1 MNIYKDMIY
10 RYLKTL
16 AATAL
21 ALCACACSL
30 TGGDDDED
38 AVQTLTLE
46 ADTYVITADGNSAA
60 QLIVKYGDEEVSEGI
75 RFYLVGKD
83 GKNTPIDVPALLFCT
98 EKPGSYTIWCSY
110 KAQLSNKITIS
121 ALSKALPLPGLPEDS
136 DPMNINFH
144 RRILITQFT
153 GTGCGYCPRVISI
166 LRDFAQIEAYKDLY
180 VLAAVH
186 TFNDNDPMYIA
197 ECQSLVGLL
206 GVSGY
211 PSLSLDMRAATTSS
225 IPSLNALE
233 VLFAGEYNNYVTNA
247 GLSASLV
254 TDAGQAALK
263 VGVKAGAN
271 GNYRVGAWLLE
282 DNIEAQQSNYGTSGN
297 FNIHNNAVRA
307 LAGCKPSNKDYYGT
321 ELELSAGATASLD
334 FAFGFDSDVKP
345 ENCHAAVYVCEK
357 IGTGWMV
364 TNVIDVHPGESKG
377 FEYDAD

>member
-1 MNIYKDMIY
+1 MIY

-16 AATAL
+16 AATTL

-282 DNIEAQQSNYGTSGN
+282 DNIEAQQSNYGTSGS

-321 ELELSAGATASLD
+321 ELELSAGETASLD

>member
-1 MNIYKDMIY
+1 MIY

-16 AATAL
+16 AATTL

-60 QLIVKYGDEEVSEGI
+60 QLIVRYGDSEVSEDI

-83 GKNTPIDVPALLFCT
+83 GKNTPLDVPALLFFT
-98 EKPGSYTIWCSY
+98 ETPGSYTIWCSY

-153 GTGCGYCPRVISI
+153 GTGCGYCPNVISM
-166 LRDFAQIEAYKDLY
+166 LRSFAQIETYKDLF

-186 TFNDNDPMYIA
+186 SYSSDDPMYMT
-197 ECQSLVGLL
+197 ECQSFASLL
-206 GVSGY
+206 GIREY
-211 PSLSLDMRAATTSS
+211 PSLSLDMRAATAITN
-225 IPSLNALE
+225 PSLTAFE
-233 VLFAGEYNNYVTNA
+233 KLFVGEYNNYVTNA

-271 GNYRVGAWLLE
+271 GKYRVGAWLLE
-282 DNIEAQQSNYGTSGN
+282 DNIEAQQSNYGASGS

-307 LAGCKPSNKDYYGT
+307 LAGCNSANKDFYGT

>member
-1 MNIYKDMIY
+1 MIY

-60 QLIVKYGDEEVSEGI
+60 QLIVRYGDEEVSEGI

-83 GKNTPIDVPALLFCT
+83 GKNTPLDLPALLFCT

-166 LRDFAQIEAYKDLY
+166 LRDFAQIESYKDLF

-186 TFNDNDPMYIA
+186 TFNDNDPMYMA
-197 ECQSLVGLL
+197 ECTPLVSLL

-211 PSLSLDMRAATTSS
+211 PSLSLDMRAATTAS

-233 VLFAGEYNNYVTNA
+233 VLFAGEYTNYVTNA

-254 TDAGQAALK
+254 TDTGQAALK

-282 DNIEAQQSNYGTSGN
+282 DGIEAKQSNNGTAGN
-297 FNIHNNAVRA
+297 FSTHNNAVRA
-307 LAGCKPSNKDYYGT
+307 IAGCNAAKNDFSGT
-321 ELELSAGATASLD
+321 EVSLSAGASASFD
-334 FAFGFDSDVKP
+334 FAFAFDSDVKP
-345 ENCHAAVYVCEK
+345 ENCHAAVYVSEK
-357 IGTGWMV
+357 IGAKWIV

>member
-1 MNIYKDMIY
+1 MIY

-16 AATAL
+16 AATTL

-60 QLIVKYGDEEVSEGI
+60 QLIVRYGDEEVSEGI

-144 RRILITQFT
+144 RRIFITQFT
-153 GTGCGYCPRVISI
+153 GTGCPNCPNMIFM
-166 LRDFAQIEAYKDLY
+166 LRNFAQNETYKDLY

-186 TFNDNDPMYIA
+186 TFNDNDPMYMA
-197 ECQSLVGLL
+197 ECTPLVSLL

-282 DNIEAQQSNYGTSGN
+282 DGIEAKQSNNGTAGN
-297 FNIHNNAVRA
+297 FSTHNNAVRA
-307 LAGCKPSNKDYYGT
+307 IAGCNAAKNDFSGT
-321 ELELSAGATASLD
+321 EVSLSAGASASFD
-334 FAFGFDSDVKP
+334 FAFAFDSDVKP
-345 ENCHAAVYVCEK
+345 ENCHAAVYVSEK
-357 IGTGWMV
+357 IGAKWIV

>member
-1 MNIYKDMIY
+1 MIY

-60 QLIVKYGDEEVSEGI
+60 QLIVRYGDEEVSEGI

-83 GKNTPIDVPALLFCT
+83 GKNTPIDVPALLFFT

-144 RRILITQFT
+144 RRIFITQFT

-166 LRDFAQIEAYKDLY
+166 LRDFAQIETYKDLY

-186 TFNDNDPMYIA
+186 TFNPDDPMYID
-197 ECQSLVGLL
+197 ECQSLASLL
-206 GVSGY
+206 GLSVSGY
-211 PSLSLDMRAATTSS
+211 PSLSLDMRAATTAS

-233 VLFAGEYNNYVTNA
+233 VLFAGEYTNYVTNA

-254 TDAGQAALK
+254 TDTGQAALK

-282 DNIEAQQSNYGTSGN
+282 DNIEAQQSNYGTSGS

-307 LAGCKPSNKDYYGT
+307 LAGCNPDNRDYYGT

-334 FAFGFDSDVKP
+334 FAFGFDSDVKS

-364 TNVIDVHPGESKG
+364 TNVIDVHPGESCA
-377 FEYDAD
+377 FEYDAE

>member
-1 MNIYKDMIY
+1 MIY

-60 QLIVKYGDEEVSEGI
+60 QLIVRYGDEEVSEGI

-144 RRILITQFT
+144 RRIFITQFT
-153 GTGCGYCPRVISI
+153 GTGCGYCPYVISM
-166 LRDFAQIEAYKDLY
+166 LRSFAQIETYKDLF

-186 TFNDNDPMYIA
+186 TYNPDDPMYMA
-197 ECQSLVGLL
+197 ECQSFASLL
-206 GVSGY
+206 GVGSY
-211 PSLSLDMRAATTSS
+211 PTLSLDMRAATTATN
-225 IPSLNALE
+225 PSLTAFE
-233 VLFAGEYNNYVTNA
+233 KLFVGEYNNYVTNA

-282 DNIEAQQSNYGTSGN
+282 DGIEAQQTNYGASGS
-297 FNIHNNAVRA
+297 FNTHNNAVRA
-307 LAGCKPSNKDYYGT
+307 LAGCNPDNRDYYGT

-377 FEYDAD
+377 FEYKAN

>member
-1 MNIYKDMIY
+1 MIY

-38 AVQTLTLE
+38 AVKTLTLE

-60 QLIVKYGDEEVSEGI
+60 QLIVRYGDEEVSEGI

-144 RRILITQFT
+144 RRIFITQFT
-153 GTGCGYCPRVISI
+153 GTGCPNCPNMISM
-166 LRDFAQIEAYKDLY
+166 LRNFAQNETYKDLY

-186 TFNDNDPMYIA
+186 TYNSDDPMYI
-197 ECQSLVGLL
+197 LDLYYLL
-206 GVSGY
+206 GTLGGNGF
-211 PSLSLDMRAATTSS
+211 PSVCFDMN
-225 IPSLNALE
+225 PSTLVVNYALN
-233 VLFAGEYNNYVTNA
+233 VLAPLFESTFVNEYNSISTKA

-282 DNIEAQQSNYGTSGN
+282 DGIEAKQTNYGASGS
-297 FNIHNNAVRA
+297 FNTHNNAVRA
-307 LAGCKPSNKDYYGT
+307 IAGCNAAKNDFSGT
-321 ELELSAGATASLD
+321 EVSLSAGASASFD
-334 FAFGFDSDVKP
+334 FAFAFDSDVKP
-345 ENCHAAVYVCEK
+345 ENCHAAVYVSEK
-357 IGTGWMV
+357 IGAKWIV

>member
-1 MNIYKDMIY
+1 MIYK
-10 RYLKTL
+10 YLKTL

-60 QLIVKYGDEEVSEGI
+60 QLIVRYGDEEVSEGI

-83 GKNTPIDVPALLFCT
+83 GKNTPLDVPALLFFT

-144 RRILITQFT
+144 RRIFITQFT

-166 LRDFAQIEAYKDLY
+166 LRDFAQIETYKDLY

-186 TFNDNDPMYIA
+186 TFNDNDRIWP
-197 ECQSLVGLL
+197 
-206 GVSGY
+206 
-211 PSLSLDMRAATTSS
+211 
-225 IPSLNALE
+225 N
-233 VLFAGEYNNYVTNA
+233 
-247 GLSASLV
+247 
-254 TDAGQAALK
+254 
-263 VGVKAGAN
+263 
-271 GNYRVGAWLLE
+271 
-282 DNIEAQQSNYGTSGN
+282 
-297 FNIHNNAVRA
+297 VR
-307 LAGCKPSNKDYYGT
+307 
-321 ELELSAGATASLD
+321 
-334 FAFGFDSDVKP
+334 
-345 ENCHAAVYVCEK
+345 H
-357 IGTGWMV
+357 W
-364 TNVIDVHPGESKG
+364 
-377 FEYDAD
+377 

>member
-1 MNIYKDMIY
+1 MIY

-38 AVQTLTLE
+38 AVKTLTLE

-60 QLIVKYGDEEVSEGI
+60 QLIVKYGDSEVSEDI

-83 GKNTPIDVPALLFCT
+83 GKNTPIDVPALLFFT

-144 RRILITQFT
+144 RRIFITQFT
-153 GTGCGYCPRVISI
+153 GTGCPNCPNMISM
-166 LRDFAQIEAYKDLY
+166 LRNFAQNETYKDLY

-186 TFNDNDPMYIA
+186 TFNSSDPMYI
-197 ECQSLVGLL
+197 LDLYYLL
-206 GVSGY
+206 GTLGGNGF
-211 PSLSLDMRAATTSS
+211 PSVCFDMNPSTLIRNNTLSVLATIFESTFV
-225 IPSLNALE
+225 N
-233 VLFAGEYNNYVTNA
+233 EYNSISTKA

-282 DNIEAQQSNYGTSGN
+282 DGIEAKQSNNGTAGN
-297 FNIHNNAVRA
+297 FSTHNNAVRA
-307 LAGCKPSNKDYYGT
+307 IAGCNAAKNDFSGT
-321 ELELSAGATASLD
+321 EVSLSAGASASFD
-334 FAFGFDSDVKP
+334 FAFAFDSDVKP

>member
-1 MNIYKDMIY
+1 MIY

-60 QLIVKYGDEEVSEGI
+60 QLIVRYGDEEVSEGI

-121 ALSKALPLPGLPEDS
+121 ALSKALPLPGLPEDR

-153 GTGCGYCPRVISI
+153 GTGCGYCPYVISM
-166 LRDFAQIEAYKDLY
+166 LRSFAQIEGYKDLY

-263 VGVKAGAN
+263 VGVKAGVN

-282 DNIEAQQSNYGTSGN
+282 DNIEAQQSNYGASGS

-307 LAGCKPSNKDYYGT
+307 LAGCNPANKDYYGT

>member
-1 MNIYKDMIY
+1 MIY

-60 QLIVKYGDEEVSEGI
+60 QLIVRYGDEEVSEGI

-110 KAQLSNKITIS
+110 KAQLSNKITIN

-144 RRILITQFT
+144 RRIFITQFT

-166 LRDFAQIEAYKDLY
+166 LRDFAQIETYKDLY

-186 TFNDNDPMYIA
+186 TFNDNDPMYMA
-197 ECQSLVGLL
+197 
-206 GVSGY
+206 
-211 PSLSLDMRAATTSS
+211 
-225 IPSLNALE
+225 
-233 VLFAGEYNNYVTNA
+233 
-247 GLSASLV
+247 
-254 TDAGQAALK
+254 
-263 VGVKAGAN
+263 
-271 GNYRVGAWLLE
+271 
-282 DNIEAQQSNYGTSGN
+282 
-297 FNIHNNAVRA
+297 
-307 LAGCKPSNKDYYGT
+307 
-321 ELELSAGATASLD
+321 
-334 FAFGFDSDVKP
+334 
-345 ENCHAAVYVCEK
+345 
-357 IGTGWMV
+357 
-364 TNVIDVHPGESKG
+364 
-377 FEYDAD
+377 

>member
-1 MNIYKDMIY
+1 MIY

-60 QLIVKYGDEEVSEGI
+60 QLIVRYGDEEVSEGI

-83 GKNTPIDVPALLFCT
+83 GKNTPLDVPALLFCT

-121 ALSKALPLPGLPEDS
+121 ALSKALPIPGLPEDS

-144 RRILITQFT
+144 RRIFITQFT
-153 GTGCGYCPRVISI
+153 GTGCGYCPNVISM
-166 LRDFAQIEAYKDLY
+166 LRSFAQIETYKDLF

-186 TFNDNDPMYIA
+186 TFNSDDPMYIA
-197 ECQSLVGLL
+197 ECQAFTSLA
-206 GVSGY
+206 GVSSY
-211 PSLSLDMRAATTSS
+211 PSLGLDMRAATTSVN
-225 IPSLNALE
+225 PSLTVFE
-233 VLFAGEYNNYVTNA
+233 KLFVGEYNSYATNA

-254 TDAGQAALK
+254 TDTGQAALK

-282 DNIEAQQSNYGTSGN
+282 DNIEAHQSNYGASGS

-307 LAGCKPSNKDYYGT
+307 LAGCNPANKDYYGT

-345 ENCHAAVYVCEK
+345 ENCHAAVYVSEK

>member
-1 MNIYKDMIY
+1 MIY

-60 QLIVKYGDEEVSEGI
+60 QLIVRYGDEEVSEDI

-83 GKNTPIDVPALLFCT
+83 GKNTPLDVPALLFFT

-121 ALSKALPLPGLPEDS
+121 ALSKALPIPGLPEDS

-153 GTGCGYCPRVISI
+153 GTGCGYCPYVISM
-166 LRDFAQIEAYKDLY
+166 LRSFSQIETYKDLF

-186 TFNDNDPMYIA
+186 TYNSDDPMYMA
-197 ECQSLVGLL
+197 ECQSFTSLA

-211 PSLSLDMRAATTSS
+211 PSLGLDMRAATT
-225 IPSLNALE
+225 ITNPSLTVFEN
-233 VLFAGEYNNYVTNA
+233 LFVGEYNNYVTNA

-282 DNIEAQQSNYGTSGN
+282 DGIEAQQNNYGASGS
-297 FNIHNNAVRA
+297 FNTHNNAVRA
-307 LAGCKPSNKDYYGT
+307 LAGCNPANKDYYGT

-334 FAFGFDSDVKP
+334 FAFGFGSDVKP

-377 FEYDAD
+377 FEYNAD

>member
-1 MNIYKDMIY
+1 MIY

-60 QLIVKYGDEEVSEGI
+60 QLIVRYGDEEVSEGI

-136 DPMNINFH
+136 EPMNINFH
-144 RRILITQFT
+144 RRIFITQFT

-166 LRDFAQIEAYKDLY
+166 LRDFAQIEGYKDLY

-263 VGVKAGAN
+263 VDVKAGAN

-282 DNIEAQQSNYGTSGN
+282 DGIEAKQSNNGTAGN
-297 FNIHNNAVRA
+297 FSTHNNAVRA
-307 LAGCKPSNKDYYGT
+307 IAGCNAAKNDFSGT
-321 ELELSAGATASLD
+321 EVSLSAGASASFD
-334 FAFGFDSDVKP
+334 FAFAFDSDVKP
-345 ENCHAAVYVCEK
+345 ENCHAAVYVSEK
-357 IGTGWMV
+357 IGAKWIV

>member
-1 MNIYKDMIY
+1 MIY

-30 TGGDDDED
+30 TGGDDDDD
-38 AVQTLTLE
+38 AVKTLTLE

-60 QLIVKYGDEEVSEGI
+60 QLIVRYGDEEVSEGI

-144 RRILITQFT
+144 RRIFITQFT
-153 GTGCGYCPRVISI
+153 GTGCGYCPYVISM
-166 LRDFAQIEAYKDLY
+166 LRSFAQIDTYKDLF

-186 TFNDNDPMYIA
+186 SYSSDDPMYMT
-197 ECQSLVGLL
+197 ECQSFASLL
-206 GVSGY
+206 GIREY
-211 PSLSLDMRAATTSS
+211 PSLSLDMRAATTAS

-282 DNIEAQQSNYGTSGN
+282 DGIEAKQSNNGTAGN
-297 FNIHNNAVRA
+297 FSTHNNAVRA
-307 LAGCKPSNKDYYGT
+307 IAGCNAAKNDFSGT
-321 ELELSAGATASLD
+321 EVSLSAGASASFD
-334 FAFGFDSDVKP
+334 FAFAFDSDVKP
-345 ENCHAAVYVCEK
+345 ENCHAAVYVSEK
-357 IGTGWMV
+357 IGAKWIV

-377 FEYDAD
+377 FEYNAD

>member
-1 MNIYKDMIY
+1 MIYK
-10 RYLKTL
+10 YLKTL

-60 QLIVKYGDEEVSEGI
+60 QLIVRYGDEEVSEGI

-144 RRILITQFT
+144 RRIFITQFT

-282 DNIEAQQSNYGTSGN
+282 DGIEAKQSNNGTAGN
-297 FNIHNNAVRA
+297 FSTHNNAVRA
-307 LAGCKPSNKDYYGT
+307 IAGCNAAKNDFSGT
-321 ELELSAGATASLD
+321 EVSLSAGASASFD
-334 FAFGFDSDVKP
+334 FAFAFDSDVKP
-345 ENCHAAVYVCEK
+345 ENCHAAVYVSEK
-357 IGTGWMV
+357 IGAKWIV

>member
-1 MNIYKDMIY
+1 MIY

-60 QLIVKYGDEEVSEGI
+60 QLIVRYGDEEVSEGI

-121 ALSKALPLPGLPEDS
+121 ALSKALPIPGLPEDS

-144 RRILITQFT
+144 RRIFITQFT
-153 GTGCGYCPRVISI
+153 GTGCPNCPNMISM
-166 LRDFAQIEAYKDLY
+166 LRNFAQNETYKDLY

-186 TFNDNDPMYIA
+186 SYNSDDPMYIRD
-197 ECQSLVGLL
+197 L
-206 GVSGY
+206 Y
-211 PSLSLDMRAATTSS
+211 
-225 IPSLNALE
+225 
-233 VLFAGEYNNYVTNA
+233 
-247 GLSASLV
+247 
-254 TDAGQAALK
+254 
-263 VGVKAGAN
+263 
-271 GNYRVGAWLLE
+271 
-282 DNIEAQQSNYGTSGN
+282 
-297 FNIHNNAVRA
+297 
-307 LAGCKPSNKDYYGT
+307 
-321 ELELSAGATASLD
+321 
-334 FAFGFDSDVKP
+334 
-345 ENCHAAVYVCEK
+345 
-357 IGTGWMV
+357 
-364 TNVIDVHPGESKG
+364 
-377 FEYDAD
+377 

>member
-1 MNIYKDMIY
+1 MIY

-60 QLIVKYGDEEVSEGI
+60 QLIVRYGDEEVSEGI

-144 RRILITQFT
+144 RRIFITQFT

-166 LRDFAQIEAYKDLY
+166 LRDFAQIETYKDLY

-186 TFNDNDPMYIA
+186 TFNDNDPMYMA
-197 ECQSLVGLL
+197 ECKPLVSLL

-211 PSLSLDMRAATTSS
+211 PSLSLDMRAATTAS
-225 IPSLNALE
+225 IPSLTALE

-254 TDAGQAALK
+254 TDTGQAALK

-282 DNIEAQQSNYGTSGN
+282 DGIEAKQSNNGTAGN
-297 FNIHNNAVRA
+297 FSTHNNAVRA
-307 LAGCKPSNKDYYGT
+307 IAGCNAAKNDFSGT
-321 ELELSAGATASLD
+321 EVSLSAGASASFD
-334 FAFGFDSDVKP
+334 FAFAFDSDVKP
-345 ENCHAAVYVCEK
+345 ENCHAAVYVSEK
-357 IGTGWMV
+357 IGAKWIV